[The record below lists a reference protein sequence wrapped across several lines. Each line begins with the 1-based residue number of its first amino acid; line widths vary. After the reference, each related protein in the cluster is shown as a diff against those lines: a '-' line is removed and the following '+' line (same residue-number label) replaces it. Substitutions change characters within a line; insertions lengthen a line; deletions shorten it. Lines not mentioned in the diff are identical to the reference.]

1 MAKTKER
8 VVYIVKSTADPEYT
22 GVFTTINKA
31 IADLKETLADD
42 FIFLSEED
50 EKEIKD
56 RAEQGYV
63 YAYTNDDTEWI
74 IVTAVL
80 K

>member
-31 IADLKETLADD
+31 IADLEETLVDD

-50 EKEIKD
+50 KQEIKD
-56 RAEQGYV
+56 RSEQGYV
-63 YAYTNDDTEWI
+63 YAFTDDSTEW
-74 IVTAVL
+74 VLMTAVL